1 MSTLVNPSPLA
12 PPHSAAAAPVHDYAL
27 PLPSA
32 AQRALARAW
41 LWLGLLALVGAGVF
55 SILLVAARTPGV
67 NQWLPAVDFFR
78 VALVVHVDL
87 SVLVWFAAM
96 AAMLW
101 TLIATPRAEGP
112 VIRLTVLSMP
122 RSSRAAVSPRQMG
135 RGTGGILASCAVP
148 AADSWLPATM
158 RKSNEKN
165 HSRASRG
172 FMNFPP

>member
-1 MSTLVNPSPLA
+1 MSTLVNPSPLTPA
-12 PPHSAAAAPVHDYAL
+12 HAAAAAPAHDYAL
-27 PLPSA
+27 PAPTL

-41 LWLGLLALVGAGVF
+41 LWLGLLALVGAGLF

-101 TLIATPRAEGP
+101 NLIATPRAEAWSWVALG
-112 VIRLTVLSMP
+112 LCG
-122 RSSRAAVSPRQMG
+122 A
-135 RGTGGILASCAVP
+135 GTLLMSLGVVVVP
-148 AADSWLPATM
+148 AQM
-158 RKSNEKN
+158 
-165 HSRASRG
+165 
-172 FMNFPP
+172 